1 TNTYS
6 STTVNGG
13 VLQVGTGGTA
23 GVIPTSAT
31 ITSPGTLRYF
41 RSENGVTLA
50 NTFSGNGTLA
60 FRGTGTINQ
69 SSYSLTGSNTG
80 LTGTMLIE
88 SGARVLVTTAAQLG
102 SAANVTIAS
111 GGQLYLNGGTYANT
125 LNIGG
130 NGWTETAGQL
140 GAIRVNGT
148 ITGPVV
154 LTGAAR
160 LSPYNGTGTISGAL
174 SGTDALE
181 INSTAASFTG
191 TLTYSGDGSAFNG
204 PTTVPQGTLNLT
216 GSLGGNL
223 SISSTA
229 FAAGLSGE
237 GFVAGSL
244 TLGAIGRGATLSIN
258 PLTSG
263 ALTSAGALTLA
274 ESGTV
279 VTVNFSTP
287 PASSG
292 TYTVLNHG
300 GITATPANFTLGSA
314 GYRPVTFDTTTD
326 PTKVTMTTT
335 ADSLTWKG
343 TTAVWDV
350 NSTSNWKSG
359 TLDPEKFYN
368 LDSVLL
374 DDTATNFAPTLAVTA
389 IPSGVTFNNSA
400 NDYTLTGAGGIGGG
414 ATLTKSGTSTV
425 TLSTTNTYTGAV
437 TINGGT
443 LRAGSASA
451 LGANTGGTTI
461 NATGTLDL
469 NAQNLGT
476 EAITLAGGKIINSSA
491 TAQQNAFTNLTV
503 TASSV
508 IGGTGRWDVRGAT
521 AITTVNS
528 GATLTKEDANLV
540 YLGVNNGSQVV
551 NNGSI
556 QVNAGTLGI
565 WQSTITGSGSFTV
578 NATGALAIE
587 AAVDNT
593 QAVTLAGGTVG
604 NLTGSSASTQSGNI
618 TLTANSGI
626 QSAAA
631 GNFNITGNIFESGG
645 SYGITVPSL
654 GGTVTFNGSTGFTGG
669 LILASS
675 NTTDN
680 VATTISLPT
689 GSSLSVAA
697 GKPVQVGRNTGSGAF
712 NAQTLN
718 VAGTVTNSGT
728 LFIGRSGILNVNN
741 GTVWTQNGDMTIA
754 GQGGYTATMNVN
766 SGSSFTYAGANTI
779 KVNPGSSG
787 FGYLYI
793 DGIFTTNRG
802 FQTTV
807 SGGTNYLV
815 TLRSGGT
822 LKLSGN
828 VTDLTTGTPKTQFA
842 LGSGG
847 GLIDTDTFSTAIS
860 ANISGTGNS
869 LTKLGSGTLT
879 LTGTNSYSG
888 PTLLNTGTLAG
899 NGAAGSA
906 LTAAANT
913 TLAPG
918 VNIGTFAAA
927 GATLAAT
934 STLAIQ
940 IDSTTDTAD
949 KLVSTA
955 AVDITDASVTFAEI
969 GSGTIPSGTKLVIL
983 DYTGT
988 TLTGTFFGL
997 AEGAPVSVG
1006 GNTFTLSYT
1015 DSSRVTLTS
1024 TTVAPFANWATTN
1037 ITNINPSAPA
1047 GFDDDADGDGYD
1059 NGLEWILG
1067 GSPLTQDASTLV
1079 TTTASASGGLTLSFQ
1094 RADESI
1100 GFASLIV
1107 EYDADLTGT
1116 WTSLNI
1122 ASAPPFAN
1130 GVTVNITPGS
1140 PEDTISVNI
1149 PASPNAPDGK
1159 LFGRIKATQP

>member
-1 TNTYS
+1 
-6 STTVNGG
+6 
-13 VLQVGTGGTA
+13 
-23 GVIPTSAT
+23 
-31 ITSPGTLRYF
+31 
-41 RSENGVTLA
+41 
-50 NTFSGNGTLA
+50 
-60 FRGTGTINQ
+60 
-69 SSYSLTGSNTG
+69 
-80 LTGTMLIE
+80 
-88 SGARVLVTTAAQLG
+88 
-102 SAANVTIAS
+102 
-111 GGQLYLNGGTYANT
+111 
-125 LNIGG
+125 
-130 NGWTETAGQL
+130 
-140 GAIRVNGT
+140 
-148 ITGPVV
+148 
-154 LTGAAR
+154 
-160 LSPYNGTGTISGAL
+160 
-174 SGTDALE
+174 
-181 INSTAASFTG
+181 
-191 TLTYSGDGSAFNG
+191 
-204 PTTVPQGTLNLT
+204 
-216 GSLGGNL
+216 LGGNL

-237 GFVAGSL
+237 GSVAGSL
-244 TLGAIGRGATLSIN
+244 TLGATGRGATLSIN

-274 ESGTV
+274 EPGTV
-279 VTVNFSTP
+279 VSVNFSTP
-287 PASSG
+287 PASAG

-300 GITATPANFTLGSA
+300 GTTATPANFTLGSA

-389 IPSGVTFNNSA
+389 SPSSVTFNNSA
-400 NDYTLTGAGGIGGG
+400 NDYTLTGAGGIAGA

-425 TLSTTNTYTGAV
+425 ILSTTNTYTGAV

-461 NATGTLDL
+461 NSTGTLDL

-476 EAITLAGGKIINSSA
+476 EAITLAGGRIVSSSA
-491 TAQQNAFTNLTV
+491 TVQQQAFTNLTV
-503 TASSV
+503 TANSV

-521 AITTVNS
+521 AISTVNS
-528 GATLTKEDANLV
+528 GVTLTKEDANLV
-540 YLGVNNGSQVV
+540 YLGVNTGSQVI

-593 QAVTLAGGTVG
+593 QAVTLAGGTLG
-604 NLTGSSASTQSGNI
+604 NLTGSSASTQSGAV
-618 TLTANSGI
+618 TLTANSNI
-626 QSAAA
+626 ASSAQA
-631 GNFNITGNIFESGG
+631 FNLTGGVSESGG
-645 SYGITVPSL
+645 SYGVTIPN
-654 GGTVTFNGSTGFTGG
+654 GTVNFNSTGSFTGG
-669 LILASS
+669 LSVGPTAATAS
-675 NTTDN
+675 T
-680 VATTISLPT
+680 VSL
-689 GSSLSVAA
+689 SSLTTAA
-697 GKPVQVGRNTGSGAF
+697 GKEIRIGNTIANGLTS
-712 NAQTLN
+712 QTLN
-718 VAGTVTNSGT
+718 VSGTVANSGSLLVGRFGT
-728 LFIGRSGILNVNN
+728 LNINSGAA
-741 GTVWTQNGDMTIA
+741 WTQGGSMTLA
-754 GQGGYTATMNVN
+754 GQGGYTATLNLQ
-766 SGSSFTYAGANTI
+766 SGASLESTGTGLISIN
-779 KVNPGSSG
+779 GSSG
-787 FGYLYI
+787 NSGQALLNL
-793 DGIFTTNRG
+793 GGTMTVSSGFT
-802 FQTTV
+802 QTTV
-807 SGGTNYLV
+807 PTSGYGRISLI
-815 TLRSGGT
+815 GGT
-822 LKLSGN
+822 LKLGAD
-828 VTDLTTGTPKTQFA
+828 VAALTNQVQVV

-847 GLIDTDTFSTAIS
+847 GTIDTNGFNTALSGTVS
-860 ANISGTGNS
+860 AGTGGALAAGISGTGS
-869 LTKLGSGTLT
+869 LTKTGAGTLT
-879 LTGTNSYSG
+879 LTGTNSYTG
-888 PTLLNTGTLAG
+888 ATLLNFGTLAG

-918 VNIGTFAAA
+918 VNIGTYAAA

-934 STLAIQ
+934 STLAVQ
-940 IDSTTDTAD
+940 IDSSTETAD

-955 AVDITDASVTFAEI
+955 AVDITGASVTFAEI

-988 TLTGTFFGL
+988 TLTGTFSGL
-997 AEGAPVSVG
+997 AEGASVSVG
-1006 GNTFTLSYT
+1006 ANTFTLSYT

-1024 TTVAPFANWATTN
+1024 TTVASPYAGWATTN
-1037 ITNINPSAPA
+1037 ITNINPAAPA

-1067 GSPLTQDASTLV
+1067 GSPLAQDASTLI
-1079 TTTASASGGLTLSFQ
+1079 TATGSASGGLTLSFQ

-1100 GFASLIV
+1100 GHASLFV
-1107 EYDADLTGT
+1107 EYDADLAGT
-1116 WTSLNI
+1116 WTSVNI
-1122 ASAPPFAN
+1122 EGVPPFAN
-1130 GVTVNITPGS
+1130 EVSVNVTPGT